1 MLCFVI
7 VVDLQQIRGGFKEKI
22 VPFDG
27 APGRSLCFVLQ
38 IASWPYSFSSGIM
51 LQVPDYWS

>member
-7 VVDLQQIRGGFKEKI
+7 VVDLQQIRGGFNEKI

-27 APGRSLCFVLQ
+27 SPGRSLCFVLQ
-38 IASWPYSFSSGIM
+38 IASWLYSFSSGIM
-51 LQVPDYWS
+51 L

>member
-7 VVDLQQIRGGFKEKI
+7 VVDLQQIRGGPKEKI

-27 APGRSLCFVLQ
+27 APGRSICFFFVLQ

-51 LQVPDYWS
+51 L

>member
-7 VVDLQQIRGGFKEKI
+7 VVDLQQIRGGLKEKI

-27 APGRSLCFVLQ
+27 APGRSICFVLFCKLLVGR
-38 IASWPYSFSSGIM
+38 IAS
-51 LQVPDYWS
+51 VVV